1 MYEQVYRNK
10 DLYWSTLINIIRY
23 EVVVLVLGRYLSN
36 WLMVLGW
43 YLSNWLMDMKYGLH
57 TCVSVSDNIITSSVL
72 YIIHA
77 LHDSYGSY
85 HKGSSPWTLKT
96 SQFAIKHLW
105 QIGMGLISFTLG
117 HIILIK
123 NFESTIS
130 KYLYKL
136 YKWNYMPLFI

>member
-1 MYEQVYRNK
+1 
-10 DLYWSTLINIIRY
+10 
-23 EVVVLVLGRYLSN
+23 
-36 WLMVLGW
+36 
-43 YLSNWLMDMKYGLH
+43 MDMKYGLH

-72 YIIHA
+72 YIIQSHA

-85 HKGSSPWTLKT
+85 HKGSGPWTLKT

-105 QIGMGLISFTLG
+105 HIGMGLISFTLG

-123 NFESTIS
+123 KIESTIS